1 MRVLLFTAH
10 FGDGHRQVATA
21 LRTAFEAEGVEVE
34 EIDCMRNAHPK
45 YARMNEASFELATKY
60 APYIYGLSYTLTR
73 TLNNDSWLWKL
84 MSAGGQRTAEEA
96 VVQFAP
102 DAVLQLFPEHTLD
115 HLYQTFA
122 SSRLPAHIKRPLAGV
137 VLTDFSVHSRWFCPN
152 SDVYY
157 IPHDSFLH
165 EARKVVRSTDAAD
178 FVVSGIPLRAQFGTE
193 FAVARE
199 DTQVVGSCHP
209 ADRMSGHILVATGG
223 RGVFNGLKDVLT
235 TLYDQRE
242 GRDVVVMCGRNT
254 AMLNLVSELAVNR
267 PGLKALPFVE
277 NVASWLRSAAF
288 AVVKPGGVTVA
299 ECLASGCPM
308 LFYRPPLGQELDNA
322 KWVTKLGAGRIATNI
337 TELSSAARWL
347 SQPENGNSAS
357 ASALSLGQAD
367 AATLV
372 VKDVIHRVTTRQL
385 NPAKSTVR

>member
-21 LRTAFEAEGVEVE
+21 LRSAFEAQGVEVE

-45 YARMNEASFELATKY
+45 YARMNEASFELTTKY

-73 TLNNDSWLWKL
+73 TLRNNSWLWKL
-84 MSAGGQRTAEEA
+84 MSTGGHRTAEEA
-96 VVQFAP
+96 VLEFAP
-102 DAVLQLFPEHTLD
+102 DAVLQLFPEHTLN
-115 HLYQTFA
+115 HLAETFA
-122 SSRLPAHIKRPLAGV
+122 SSRFPSHIKRPVSGV

-157 IPHDSFLH
+157 MPHDSFLDD
-165 EARKVVRSTDAAD
+165 ARKVVHTKGKAD
-178 FVVSGIPLRAQFGTE
+178 FVVSGIPLRTQFRSEAADARVDTE
-193 FAVARE
+193 VLDDVSGVSAK
-199 DTQVVGSCHP
+199 
-209 ADRMSGHILVATGG
+209 SGHILVATGG
-223 RGVFNGLKDVLT
+223 RGVFGGLKDVLT
-235 TLYDQRE
+235 TLYDRRE

-254 AMLNLVSELAVNR
+254 AMHRLVSELALSR

-277 NVASWLRSAAF
+277 NVALWLRSAAF

-322 KWVTKLGAGRIATNI
+322 RWVTKHGAGRMASNLK
-337 TELSSAARWL
+337 ELSQAASWL
-347 SQPENGNSAS
+347 SQSDNIKTAVAS
-357 ASALSLGQAD
+357 AQSLGRAD
-367 AATLV
+367 AAFLV
-372 VKDVIHRVTTRQL
+372 AQDVIRRVKASL
-385 NPAKSTVR
+385 KPAT